1 MNVRGYPVSG
11 ISARILLLCALVL
24 GVSTGYSQDDES
36 VYDPFIDYSEFE
48 EAGEEEADINFFRNG
63 RLLTAALAVGQ
74 RTFTEGMAD
83 VLEKD
88 VAYGFVF
95 SYFFDLRFA
104 MQLSYMVGN
113 HALEVS
119 GGGNTVNGEVKMNH
133 LGLDMKYYFNMQNVT
148 KGLAAFNP
156 YILGGFSS
164 VSRESNRAGQTEFS
178 ADRAMAFDA
187 GVGFEFPIL
196 RNEMYMGAQALYQ
209 VVSFKG
215 ENEQLLANGSP
226 TGKYA
231 NGDLV
236 TFTLMIGKNF

>member
-1 MNVRGYPVSG
+1 MSG
-11 ISARILLLCALVL
+11 ISARILVLFALLL
-24 GVSTGYSQDDES
+24 GVSMSYAQDDES

-74 RTFTEGMAD
+74 RSFTEGMAD

-88 VAYGFVF
+88 VSYGFYF

-104 MQLSYMVGN
+104 MQLSYMVGT
-113 HALEVS
+113 HPLEVS
-119 GGGNTVNGEVKMNH
+119 GGGNTVKGEVKMNYV
-133 LGLDMKYYFNMQNVT
+133 GLDLKYYFNMQNVT
-148 KGLAAFNP
+148 KGLASFNP

-164 VSRESNRAGQTEFS
+164 VNRESNRAGQTEFS

-209 VVSFKG
+209 MVSFKN
-215 ENEQLLANGSP
+215 ENEELLANGSP
-226 TGKYA
+226 TGKFA
-231 NGDLV
+231 NGDLITY
-236 TFTLMIGKNF
+236 TFIIGKNF